1 MEIQETEE
9 YKPARIV
16 CPKCNSV
23 SIAFVTEYHK
33 AIGWRVILFIVN
45 ALFVAIIISMLEHA
59 FSEYEN
65 IWKGFFKDFYPAFL
79 IYAFIF
85 FICKISISTIESHTH
100 VQAICRD
107 CGYLWL
113 LN

>member
-9 YKPARIV
+9 YTPARIV

-79 IYAFIF
+79 IYAFMI
-85 FICKISISTIESHTH
+85 
-100 VQAICRD
+100 
-107 CGYLWL
+107 L
-113 LN
+113 LFRQKVNRNPHGKFN